1 MNKDVERLDPA
12 LREVAARL
20 KAAPQARVSPG
31 FAQGV
36 MAAVHSER
44 VTVRAGFFRRL
55 NAPAIFAA
63 AAAIVALLGAAALFM
78 APAPRFA
85 TAADFPGIGLADG
98 SRPSPAVAPYVQAYA
113 VRALASD
120 PSAPSDVLSRA
131 VAEIARAQ
139 NADGG
144 WGSPDLT
151 ARNVAALALAVRA
164 GDEAAACAWKRG
176 VRYLR
181 AHGMAETDDPF
192 AADDARLGSS
202 PVAVNAGPFDR

>member
-1 MNKDVERLDPA
+1 MNEDVERLDPA
-12 LREVAARL
+12 LREVVARL
-20 KAAPQARVSPG
+20 KVAPQARVRPG
-31 FAQGV
+31 FAKDV
-36 MAAVHSER
+36 MAAVHAER
-44 VTVRAGFFRRL
+44 VAERTGFFRRL
-55 NAPAIFAA
+55 NAPALFAA

-78 APAPRFA
+78 TPAPRFA

-98 SRPSPAVAPYVQAYA
+98 SRPSSTMAPYVQAYA

-120 PSAPSDVLSRA
+120 PSAPSELLSRA

-144 WGSPDLT
+144 WGTPDLT

-181 AHGMAETDDPF
+181 AHGMAETEDPF
-192 AADDARLGSS
+192 AADEARMGTA
-202 PVAVNAGPFDR
+202 PVASSR

>member
-44 VTVRAGFFRRL
+44 VTARAGFFRRL

-181 AHGMAETDDPF
+181 AHGIAETDDPF